1 MSSKPKYL
9 ERDRIIEI
17 TLDAAL
23 ITDQCYC
30 DVFQT
35 ESTRL
40 PGTTGRLSLEEIM
53 QLHRLLSRDGRHN
66 LFSIPDLGS
75 R

>member
-35 ESTRL
+35 DFTRL
-40 PGTTGRLSLEEIM
+40 PEQRA
-53 QLHRLLSRDGRHN
+53 D
-66 LFSIPDLGS
+66 
-75 R
+75 